1 MWDLDRWYTRVKLCE
16 FESLDAA
23 YEAALLG
30 ADALGFHLFR
40 GQPIREKV
48 RRYREILRFLPGG
61 VEPVLLADLE
71 LPALSHVLDA
81 LPFSC
86 VQLYPD
92 WPTEAVVELRP
103 HGRTPRI
110 LKVVSAHPDENDPPD
125 IAAFLGRYEGVVDGF
140 LLDTPGWEVRG

>member
-71 LPALSHVLDA
+71 LPRSLMCS
-81 LPFSC
+81 
-86 VQLYPD
+86 
-92 WPTEAVVELRP
+92 
-103 HGRTPRI
+103 TP
-110 LKVVSAHPDENDPPD
+110 SPS
-125 IAAFLGRYEGVVDGF
+125 AAFSSTPTGPRRRSWSCALMGEPPHSQGRQRPSRRERSSRYRRVSGALRRVVNGF
-140 LLDTPGWEVRG
+140 LLERAGWEVRG